1 MLKHNKLLIMV
12 VLTVALTATL
22 AVLPIL
28 NENTFAAINKGGAGG
43 KGDLSAKTTKN
54 MAAAAGHGG
63 GGGGG
68 GGAGHGGGGGGAAG
82 GSGS

>member
-1 MLKHNKLLIMV
+1 V

-43 KGDLSAKTTKN
+43 KGDFSAKTTKN
-54 MAAAAGHGG
+54 SAAAAD
-63 GGGGG
+63 
-68 GGAGHGGGGGGAAG
+68 GGGAAG
-82 GSGS
+82 GS